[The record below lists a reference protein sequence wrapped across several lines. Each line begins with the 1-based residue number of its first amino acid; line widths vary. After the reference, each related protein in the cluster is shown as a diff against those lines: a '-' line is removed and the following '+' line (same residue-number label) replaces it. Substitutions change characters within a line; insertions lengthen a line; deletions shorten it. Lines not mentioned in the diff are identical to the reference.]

1 MQGEEK
7 IKKQYATMAAE
18 GYHKTKAGERAK
30 SMGYSE
36 EELASVPEE
45 AVMGVGCGNPTA
57 LADLKEGETVLD
69 LGCGGGL
76 DVFLAARRV
85 GETGKVIGVD
95 MTSEMVEKAR
105 ANAAK
110 GDYPNVEFR
119 LGQIENLPVAD
130 GSVDAIISNCVIN
143 HSPDKLATF
152 RGASRALKQGG
163 RILISDL
170 VTEGEISDEVIRDLD
185 EAWAMWFAAKPLDR
199 QTYLDTIRKAGFRDL
214 AVVAER
220 AFDYP
225 GMDARLAG
233 KLAGVQVRAYKRE
246 Q

>member
-7 IKKQYATMAAE
+7 IKKQYATMASH
-18 GYHKTKAGERAK
+18 GYHKTKASERAK

-36 EELASVPEE
+36 EEIASVPGE
-45 AVMGVGCGNPTA
+45 AVMGIGCGNPTA
-57 LADLKEGETVLD
+57 LADLEEGETVLD

-76 DVFLAARRV
+76 DAFLAARRV
-85 GETGKVIGVD
+85 GGTGKVIGVD

-110 GDYPNVEFR
+110 GDYANVEFR
-119 LGQIENLPVAD
+119 LGEIEHLPVAD
-130 GSVDAIISNCVIN
+130 GSVDAVISNCVIN

-152 RGASRALKQGG
+152 REAFRALKQGG

-170 VTEGEISDEVIRDLD
+170 VTEGEIPDGVIRDLD
-185 EAWAMWFAAKPLDR
+185 EAWTMWFAAKPLNR
-199 QTYLDTIRKAGFRDL
+199 PAYLDTIRKVGFRDL
-214 AVVAER
+214 TVVSQR

-225 GMDARLAG
+225 GMDARLEG
-233 KLAGVQVRAYKRE
+233 KLASIQVRACRPRR
-246 Q
+246 

>member
-7 IKKQYATMAAE
+7 IKKQYAAMASE
-18 GYHKTKAGERAK
+18 GYHKTKAAERAK
-30 SMGYSE
+30 AMGYSE
-36 EELASVPEE
+36 EEIASVPEE

-69 LGCGGGL
+69 LGCGAGL
-76 DVFLAARRV
+76 DAFLAARRV
-85 GETGKVIGVD
+85 GGTGKVIGVD
-95 MTSEMVEKAR
+95 MTPEMIEKAR

-119 LGQIENLPVAD
+119 LGEIENLPVAD

-143 HSPDKLATF
+143 HSPHKLATF
-152 RGASRALKQGG
+152 REAFRALKQGG

-170 VTEGEISDEVIRDLD
+170 VTEGEIPDEVIRDLD
-185 EAWAMWFAAKPLDR
+185 GAWAMWFAAKPLDR
-199 QTYLDTIRKAGFRDL
+199 RAYLDTIRKAGFRDL
-214 AVVAER
+214 TVVAER
-220 AFDYP
+220 AFDHP

-233 KLAGVQVRAYKRE
+233 KLASVQVRAYKQE